1 MPTKPKLFLLDA
13 VVVIHLHELGLWAR
27 VTELADV
34 IVPGVVA
41 DREVRYWAKE
51 QADGDPVRSP
61 INLRADAAAGRI
73 TIEEADAADLL
84 ETQARLPAVARDGV
98 DPGELEALTLIRLAK
113 DPKPAF
119 CTADRLAFHGLCHL
133 GFGELALSVEALL
146 RQLGMA
152 PKGGVSRQYSQD
164 LFSRWI
170 KEARIAAVQ
179 ERTTVAE
186 KTKHG
191 KT

>member
-27 VTELADV
+27 FTELADV

-51 QADGDPVRSP
+51 QADGDPIRTP
-61 INLRADAAAGRI
+61 INLRDDAAAGRI

-84 ETQARLPAVARDGV
+84 ETQARLPPIAREGV

-113 DPKPAF
+113 DPKPVF
-119 CTADRLAFHGLCHL
+119 CTADRLAFHGLCQL
-133 GFGELALSVEALL
+133 GFQEQALCLEALL
-146 RQLGMA
+146 KRLGLA
-152 PKGGVSRQYSQD
+152 PKGGLSRQ
-164 LFSRWI
+164 
-170 KEARIAAVQ
+170 VQ
-179 ERTTVAE
+179 PETL
-186 KTKHG
+186 
-191 KT
+191 

>member
-27 VTELADV
+27 FTELADV

-51 QADGDPVRSP
+51 QADGDPIRTP
-61 INLRADAAAGRI
+61 INLRDDAAAGRI

-84 ETQARLPAVARDGV
+84 ETQARLPPIAREGV

-113 DPKPAF
+113 DPKPVF
-119 CTADRLAFHGLCHL
+119 CTADRLAFHGLCQL
-133 GFGELALSVEALL
+133 GFQEQALSLEALL
-146 RQLGMA
+146 KRVGLA
-152 PKGGVSRQYSQD
+152 PKGGLNRQFSQK
-164 LFSRWI
+164 LFEHWI
-170 KEARIAAVQ
+170 REGSIEAIQQRPITPTRTHR
-179 ERTTVAE
+179 ER
-186 KTKHG
+186 
-191 KT
+191 